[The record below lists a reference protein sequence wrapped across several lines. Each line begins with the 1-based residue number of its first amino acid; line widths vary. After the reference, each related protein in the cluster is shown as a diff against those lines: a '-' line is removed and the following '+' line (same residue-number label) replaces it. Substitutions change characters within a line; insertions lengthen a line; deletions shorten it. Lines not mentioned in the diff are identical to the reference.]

1 MDAKLWA
8 FLLVSAVLTI
18 TPGVDMALVARSALS
33 RGRNAAFM
41 TTLGIITG
49 LPVHAFLSAVG
60 LSVIL
65 SQSALAFETVKLLG
79 AGYLIYLGVR
89 TIISAGSSG
98 GSNGG
103 KHGKHGKHVASEVT
117 QPQANSRAE
126 TRRLYLRSYVEG
138 LLNNLLNPKVAL
150 FYLTFLPQFMSPG
163 DPVIARSVLMGLIHA
178 AEGIIWL
185 MLYAYFLTRL
195 SAVMNR
201 PGVRRNIERVT
212 GLLLVGL
219 GVRLVWEKR

>member
-8 FLLVSAVLTI
+8 FLLVSSVLTI

-49 LPVHAFLSAVG
+49 LPVHAFLSAIG

-79 AGYLIYLGVR
+79 AGYLIYLGVL
-89 TIISAGSSG
+89 TIISAGGNS
-98 GSNGG
+98 GSNG
-103 KHGKHGKHVASEVT
+103 GKHGKHVASEVA
-117 QPQANSRAE
+117 QPQPPSRAE

-185 MLYAYFLTRL
+185 MLYAYFLTKL

-201 PGVRRNIERVT
+201 PSVRRNIERVT

>member
-8 FLLVSAVLTI
+8 FVAFSVVLTI
-18 TPGVDMALVARSALS
+18 TPGIDMALVARSALS

-41 TTLGIITG
+41 TTLGIVTG

-79 AGYLIYLGVR
+79 AGYLVYLGVR
-89 TIISAGSSG
+89 TIISAGKSSG
-98 GSNGG
+98 
-103 KHGKHGKHVASEVT
+103 KHDTEAVSQASTLQVRTRE
-117 QPQANSRAE
+117 E
-126 TRRLYLRSYVEG
+126 TMSIYRRSYIEG

-150 FYLTFLPQFMSPG
+150 FYLTFLPQFMSAG
-163 DPVIARSVLMGLIHA
+163 DPVIARSLLMGLIHA

-185 MLYAYFLTRL
+185 MLYAYFLSRL
-195 SAVMNR
+195 SQLMSR
-201 PGVRRNIERVT
+201 PSVRRNIERVT

>member
-8 FLLVSAVLTI
+8 FVAFSAVLTI

-79 AGYLIYLGVR
+79 AGYLVYLGGR
-89 TIISAGSSG
+89 TIISAGKG
-98 GSNGG
+98 GGE
-103 KHGKHGKHVASEVT
+103 HGT
-117 QPQANSRAE
+117 QATAPTSTSRARTRDE
-126 TRRLYLRSYVEG
+126 TMRIYRRSYVEG

-163 DPVIARSVLMGLIHA
+163 DPVVARALLMGLIHA
-178 AEGIIWL
+178 AEGIVWL
-185 MLYAYFLTRL
+185 MLYAYFLSRL
-195 SAVMNR
+195 SEVMGR
-201 PGVRRNIERVT
+201 PSVKRNIERVT

-219 GVRLVWEKR
+219 GVRLVWERR

>member
-8 FLLVSAVLTI
+8 FVAVSAVLTI

-33 RGRNAAFM
+33 RGRNAAFL

-79 AGYLIYLGVR
+79 AGYLVYLGVR
-89 TIISAGSSG
+89 TIISAGKS
-98 GSNGG
+98 GG
-103 KHGKHGKHVASEVT
+103 KHGAQAVAEASPSQVRTRE
-117 QPQANSRAE
+117 E
-126 TRRLYLRSYVEG
+126 TMRIYRRSYVEG

-163 DPVIARSVLMGLIHA
+163 DPVIARSLLMGLIHA

-185 MLYAYFLTRL
+185 MLYAYFLSRL
-195 SAVMNR
+195 GEVMSR
-201 PGVRRNIERVT
+201 PSVKRNIERAT

>member
-8 FLLVSAVLTI
+8 FVLVSAVLTI

-49 LPVHAFLSAVG
+49 LPIHAFLSAVG

-89 TIISAGSSG
+89 TIVSAGKG
-98 GSNGG
+98 GG
-103 KHGKHGKHVASEVT
+103 KHDQQAGVEAA
-117 QPQANSRAE
+117 QPPALSRAE

-163 DPVIARSVLMGLIHA
+163 DPVVARSLLMSLIHA

-185 MLYAYFLTRL
+185 MLYAYFLSRL
-195 SAVMNR
+195 GAIMNR
-201 PGVRRNIERVT
+201 PRVKRNIERAT

>member
-8 FLLVSAVLTI
+8 FVAFSAVLTI

-33 RGRNAAFM
+33 QGRNAAFM

-79 AGYLIYLGVR
+79 AGYLVYLGVR
-89 TIISAGSSG
+89 TIISAGRS
-98 GSNGG
+98 GG
-103 KHGKHGKHVASEVT
+103 KHDT
-117 QPQANSRAE
+117 QAAMQDPKPQVR
-126 TRRLYLRSYVEG
+126 TREENLRIYRRSYVEG

-163 DPVIARSVLMGLIHA
+163 DPVIARSLLMGLIHA

-185 MLYAYFLTRL
+185 MLYAYFLSRL
-195 SAVMNR
+195 SELMSR
-201 PGVRRNIERVT
+201 PSVRRNIERVT

>member
-1 MDAKLWA
+1 MDTKLWA
-8 FLLVSAVLTI
+8 FVAFSAVLTI

-79 AGYLIYLGVR
+79 AGYLVYLGVR
-89 TIISAGSSG
+89 TIISAGKSG
-98 GSNGG
+98 GRHDKQTG
-103 KHGKHGKHVASEVT
+103 VPATTT
-117 QPQANSRAE
+117 QALSRKE
-126 TRRLYLRSYVEG
+126 TLRIYRRSYIEG

-163 DPVIARSVLMGLIHA
+163 DPVIARALLMGLIHA

-185 MLYAYFLTRL
+185 MLYAYFLSRL
-195 SAVMNR
+195 SELMNR
-201 PGVRRNIERVT
+201 PSVKRNIERVT

>member
-1 MDAKLWA
+1 
-8 FLLVSAVLTI
+8 
-18 TPGVDMALVARSALS
+18 MALVARSALS

-79 AGYLIYLGVR
+79 AGYLVYLGVR
-89 TIISAGSSG
+89 TIISAGKSG
-98 GSNGG
+98 GKRDKQTSMLP
-103 KHGKHGKHVASEVT
+103 T
-117 QPQANSRAE
+117 TMQALNRKE
-126 TRRLYLRSYVEG
+126 TLRIYRRSYIEG

-163 DPVIARSVLMGLIHA
+163 DPVIARALLMGLLHA

-185 MLYAYFLTRL
+185 MLYAYFLSRL
-195 SAVMNR
+195 SELMNR
-201 PGVRRNIERVT
+201 PSVKRNIERVT

>member
-8 FLLVSAVLTI
+8 FVAFSAVLTI

-49 LPVHAFLSAVG
+49 LPVHAFLSAIG

-79 AGYLIYLGVR
+79 AGYLIYLGGR
-89 TIISAGSSG
+89 TIISAGKS
-98 GSNGG
+98 GG
-103 KHGKHGKHVASEVT
+103 KHSAQAAIQTST
-117 QPQANSRAE
+117 PQVHTREE
-126 TRRLYLRSYVEG
+126 TLRIYRRSYLEG

-163 DPVIARSVLMGLIHA
+163 DPVIARSLLMGLIHA

-185 MLYAYFLTRL
+185 MLYAYFLSRL
-195 SAVMNR
+195 SDVMGR
-201 PGVRRNIERVT
+201 PGVKRNIERVT

-219 GVRLVWEKR
+219 GMRLVWERR

>member
-8 FLLVSAVLTI
+8 FVAFSAVLTI

-89 TIISAGSSG
+89 TIISAGKSD
-98 GSNGG
+98 G
-103 KHGKHGKHVASEVT
+103 KHDTQAAIQAST
-117 QPQANSRAE
+117 PQARTREE
-126 TRRLYLRSYVEG
+126 TLRIYRRSYVEG

-163 DPVIARSVLMGLIHA
+163 DPVIARSLLMGLIHA

-185 MLYAYFLTRL
+185 MLYAYFLSKL
-195 SAVMNR
+195 SELMSR
-201 PGVRRNIERVT
+201 PSVKRNIERVT

>member
-1 MDAKLWA
+1 MDTKLWA
-8 FLLVSAVLTI
+8 FVAFSAVLTI

-79 AGYLIYLGVR
+79 AGYLVYLGVR
-89 TIISAGSSG
+89 TIISAGKG
-98 GSNGG
+98 GG
-103 KHGKHGKHVASEVT
+103 KHDKQASVQAATT
-117 QPQANSRAE
+117 QALSRKE
-126 TRRLYLRSYVEG
+126 TLRIYRRSYIEG

-163 DPVIARSVLMGLIHA
+163 DPVI
-178 AEGIIWL
+178 
-185 MLYAYFLTRL
+185 
-195 SAVMNR
+195 
-201 PGVRRNIERVT
+201 
-212 GLLLVGL
+212 
-219 GVRLVWEKR
+219 

>member
-8 FLLVSAVLTI
+8 FVLFSAVLTI

-41 TTLGIITG
+41 TTLGIISG
-49 LPVHAFLSAVG
+49 LPIHAFLSAVG

-79 AGYLIYLGVR
+79 AGYLVYLGVR
-89 TIISAGSSG
+89 TIISAGKS
-98 GSNGG
+98 GG
-103 KHGKHGKHVASEVT
+103 KHTSPLGIEAAVLQGSNPT
-117 QPQANSRAE
+117 E
-126 TRRLYLRSYVEG
+126 TRKVYLRSYFEG

-163 DPVIARSVLMGLIHA
+163 DPVLARSLLMGLIHA

-185 MLYAYFLTRL
+185 MLYAYFLSRL
-195 SAVMNR
+195 GEVMNR
-201 PGVRRNIERVT
+201 PTVKRNIERVT

>member
-8 FLLVSAVLTI
+8 FVAFSAVLTI

-60 LSVIL
+60 LSAIL

-79 AGYLIYLGVR
+79 AGYLVYLGVR
-89 TIISAGSSG
+89 TIISAGKS
-98 GSNGG
+98 GG
-103 KHGKHGKHVASEVT
+103 KHDT
-117 QPQANSRAE
+117 QAAIQTSMPQARTREE
-126 TRRLYLRSYVEG
+126 TLRIYRRSYMEG

-163 DPVIARSVLMGLIHA
+163 DPVIARSLLMGLIHA

-185 MLYAYFLTRL
+185 MLYAYFLSRL
-195 SAVMNR
+195 SELMSR
-201 PGVRRNIERVT
+201 PNVKRNIERVT

-219 GVRLVWEKR
+219 GVRLVWERR

>member
-8 FLLVSAVLTI
+8 FVLFSAVLTI

-65 SQSALAFETVKLLG
+65 SQSAQAFETVKLLG
-79 AGYLIYLGVR
+79 AGYLVYLGVR
-89 TIISAGSSG
+89 TIISAGKSG
-98 GSNGG
+98 SKHDKHD
-103 KHGKHGKHVASEVT
+103 KHGKQAVIEAAVA
-117 QPQANSRAE
+117 QPRSRAE
-126 TRRLYLRSYVEG
+126 TRKVYLRSYVEG

-150 FYLTFLPQFMSPG
+150 FYVTFLPQFMSPG
-163 DPVIARSVLMGLIHA
+163 DPVVARALLMGLIHA

-185 MLYAYFLTRL
+185 MLYAYFLSRL

-201 PGVRRNIERVT
+201 PSVKRNIERVT

-219 GVRLVWEKR
+219 GVRLAWEKR

>member
-1 MDAKLWA
+1 
-8 FLLVSAVLTI
+8 
-18 TPGVDMALVARSALS
+18 
-33 RGRNAAFM
+33 M

-79 AGYLIYLGVR
+79 AGYLVYLGIR
-89 TIISAGSSG
+89 TIISAGKG
-98 GSNGG
+98 NG
-103 KHGKHGKHVASEVT
+103 KHGNEAGVQANM
-117 QPQANSRAE
+117 PQARTGWE
-126 TRRLYLRSYVEG
+126 IRRIYLRSYIEG

-163 DPVIARSVLMGLIHA
+163 DPVVARALLMGLIHA
-178 AEGIIWL
+178 AEGILWL
-185 MLYAYFLTRL
+185 MLYAYFLSRL
-195 SAVMNR
+195 SDVMNR
-201 PGVRRNIERVT
+201 PSVKRNIERVT

>member
-8 FLLVSAVLTI
+8 FVAFSAVLTI

-79 AGYLIYLGVR
+79 AGYLVYLGVR
-89 TIISAGSSG
+89 TIISAGKSG
-98 GSNGG
+98 GKSGG
-103 KHGKHGKHVASEVT
+103 KHDT
-117 QPQANSRAE
+117 QAAVQDKMPQASARRE
-126 TRRLYLRSYVEG
+126 TRRIYLRSYVEG

-163 DPVIARSVLMGLIHA
+163 DPVIARSLLMALIHA
-178 AEGIIWL
+178 TEGIIWL
-185 MLYAYFLTRL
+185 MLYAYFLSRL
-195 SAVMNR
+195 SELMNR
-201 PGVRRNIERVT
+201 PSVKRNIERVT

-219 GVRLVWEKR
+219 GVRLVWERR

>member
-8 FLLVSAVLTI
+8 FVLVSAVLTI

-79 AGYLIYLGVR
+79 AGYLVYLGVR
-89 TIISAGSSG
+89 TIISAGRSSDKHDAQASPQ
-98 GSNGG
+98 GST
-103 KHGKHGKHVASEVT
+103 T
-117 QPQANSRAE
+117 QLRTRFE
-126 TRRLYLRSYVEG
+126 TRRLYFRSYVEG

-163 DPVIARSVLMGLIHA
+163 DPVVARALLMGLIHA

-185 MLYAYFLTRL
+185 MLYAYFLSKL
-195 SAVMNR
+195 SELMNR
-201 PGVRRNIERVT
+201 PSVKRNIERVT

>member
-8 FLLVSAVLTI
+8 FIIFSAVLTI
-18 TPGVDMALVARSALS
+18 TPGIDMALVARSAIS
-33 RGRNAAFM
+33 RGRKAAYM

-49 LPVHAFLSAVG
+49 LPIHAFLSAVG

-65 SQSALAFETVKLLG
+65 SQSAMAFEVVKLLG

-89 TIISAGSSG
+89 TIISAGRAG
-98 GSNGG
+98 GD
-103 KHGKHGKHVASEVT
+103 HGQQAEAGAPIVEAASAR
-117 QPQANSRAE
+117 Q
-126 TRRLYLRSYVEG
+126 TRQLYLRSYVEG

-163 DPVIARSVLMGLIHA
+163 DPVLARSVLMGFIHA
-178 AEGIIWL
+178 AEGVIWL
-185 MLYAYFLTRL
+185 MLYAYFISRL
-195 SAVMNR
+195 SALMNK
-201 PGVRRNIERVT
+201 PSIKRNIERVT
-212 GLLLVGL
+212 GALLVGL